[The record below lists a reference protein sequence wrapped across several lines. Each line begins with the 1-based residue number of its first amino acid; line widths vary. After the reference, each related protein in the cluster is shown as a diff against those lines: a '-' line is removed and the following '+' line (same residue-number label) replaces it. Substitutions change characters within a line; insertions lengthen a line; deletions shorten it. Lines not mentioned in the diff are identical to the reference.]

1 MREYEKWMPDFMQ
14 GLAKGIENSQS
25 LVTNAV
31 QGLAAD
37 MQLNVQ
43 AIPQGTVGNANV
55 INLTIREI
63 NITGYDDNTADEMVQ
78 QINEKL
84 GALLI

>member
-1 MREYEKWMPDFMQ
+1 MPDFMQ

-43 AIPQGTVGNANV
+43 AIPRGTVGNGNV